1 MVKTKSIFVLAVVLI
16 AAGAALTLEN
26 MGLVSGASR
35 LWPAFVLILSAGFLI
50 MFFDRE
56 KNDPALLFIGTVLLL
71 LGTFFFYL
79 NFTGWSSMSKLWPV
93 FLGIAGAGFL
103 AIYLERR
110 DRLFLF
116 ISVALIMLAGVFYLV
131 FGISLHLWPL
141 SLVAF
146 GLSLLAVNH
155 YYLRK

>member
-1 MVKTKSIFVLAVVLI
+1 MRKGRSVFVLAVVLI

-26 MGLVSGASR
+26 MGFVSGAGR
-35 LWPAFVLILSAGFLI
+35 LWPAFVLVLGAGFLI
-50 MFFDRE
+50 LFFNRG
-56 KNDPALLFIGTVLLL
+56 KNDPALLFIGTVVSLLSV
-71 LGTFFFYL
+71 FFFYL
-79 NFTGWSSMSKLWPV
+79 NLTGWSHMSKLWPV

-110 DRLFLF
+110 LRLFLLL
-116 ISVALIMLAGVFYLV
+116 SVALVMLAGVFYLV
-131 FGISLHLWPL
+131 FGVSLHLWPL

-155 YYLRK
+155 YYLRR

>member
-1 MVKTKSIFVLAVVLI
+1 MRKIKSIFVLAVVFI

-26 MGLVSGASR
+26 MGVVSGASR
-35 LWPAFVLILSAGFLI
+35 LWPAFVLILGAGFLI
-50 MFFDRE
+50 LFLERRNGDM
-56 KNDPALLFIGTVLLL
+56 ALLFLGTVLSLM
-71 LGTFFFYL
+71 GAFFFYL
-79 NFTGWSSMSKLWPV
+79 NFTSWSAMSKLWPV

-103 AIYLERR
+103 TLYLESRI
-110 DRLFLF
+110 RLFL
-116 ISVALIMLAGVFYLV
+116 ILSVALVMLAGVFYLV

>member
-35 LWPAFVLILSAGFLI
+35 LWPAFVLVLGAGFLI

-56 KNDPALLFIGTVLLL
+56 KYDPALLFIGTVLSL